1 MRLGED
7 VRCTHKGGSPFP
19 PQRSSP
25 NKASPQWAADPA
37 AAAAA
42 RWKALKREHT
52 SGARGVALRATK
64 SHASLPAMPRAM
76 GHDATPLTPL
86 SYVASPPRTRE
97 ELETAEMAKRY
108 SSTVLMHIAGS
119 SASAE
124 ELRAKLEEAIAE
136 ALREAESRTP
146 PAHSV
151 PRPGPAP
158 LSLPST
164 TYSASPLH
172 LSKLCPS
179 SARKHHAVGC
189 LVSASASRCS
199 MGMHVGRSNQAG
211 RISHIH
217 IFAKTGP

>member
-1 MRLGED
+1 M
-7 VRCTHKGGSPFP
+7 
-19 PQRSSP
+19 
-25 NKASPQWAADPA
+25 
-37 AAAAA
+37 
-42 RWKALKREHT
+42 KREHT

-76 GHDATPLTPL
+76 GHDATPLTPP

-97 ELETAEMAKRY
+97 ELETVEMAKRY

-119 SASAE
+119 PASAE

-199 MGMHVGRSNQAG
+199 MGMHTTHARATWRSTACWRTSWLHASVSGQASSVMRQQRVRSSSDDMKRSRLAPRGRNA
-211 RISHIH
+211 RR
-217 IFAKTGP
+217 